1 MATASKEEVIRKAYD
16 NALVYTPQCR
26 SCSRGTVLALMDA
39 FDIKDQ
45 SVFKAATGLHGGIGG
60 VGDVCGSLLG
70 ASLVLGLVCGSPLEE
85 ILNAGPQMAGMLME
99 EDVPT
104 QLVSQLYRWLRKEF
118 RSVRCRIIRAR
129 FEKEMNRRPEYSGPS
144 GTQESGEVIRPMRRA
159 DR

>member
-1 MATASKEEVIRKAYD
+1 MKWSARLFLDRDRFGVISSGSTVGQKEGRSVPNCRGGGHIGGSSWMATASKEEVIRKAYD

-70 ASLVLGLVCGSPLEE
+70 ASLVLGLVCGSP
-85 ILNAGPQMAGMLME
+85 Q
-99 EDVPT
+99 
-104 QLVSQLYRWLRKEF
+104 K
-118 RSVRCRIIRAR
+118 RSSTRDHKWPVC
-129 FEKEMNRRPEYSGPS
+129 
-144 GTQESGEVIRPMRRA
+144 
-159 DR
+159 